1 MSDRRFWEHNSH
13 PGLVLISGVEYDLSR
28 ASDGMI
34 NCPVPTCSGAFKRR
48 STFKTHI
55 EHHKDILLPALAPQS
70 NSSDLQDTPRLQA
83 AVHPQVPN
91 LPHSILANSANALP
105 SARTVSTV
113 TPPEGPFQL
122 PDNKA
127 PTTQVISPDLNSHVV
142 LLPGEDYLLS
152 TCLLDQFGLC
162 MHTGIKIFICMGC
175 KKSLTAA
182 MVPGHRKTHHRQS
195 LTPKQLESLD
205 EFVLKN
211 KIYLRQEDVKIPAH
225 QGPPV
230 QLIAPP
236 RKGMVCM
243 QSADCH
249 YAASSIPTMIN
260 HGRQAHR
267 VSKDVMTYEE
277 AFIQQL
283 FESVGRVYFVVIQ
296 PPPSEKAIDIRN
308 VIANSFPASIDIPA
322 VPRTAVPDEER
333 RSLIKVMAWDCF
345 MQDVRCQKSQ
355 VKILETLKG
364 QHRPEEF
371 YGFFTTLDFLVKA
384 YFHMA
389 PELLE
394 GNPQRFTICKLL
406 LHGDDVKKDSDH
418 WRPISNKNTSYSEL
432 IVQFLRAI
440 IRIYLT
446 QDHPSNFSFGLHPN
460 QIDALDAFVV
470 CIDQNDHG
478 EDLDLGSDGD
488 AMKKLH
494 EFLWTLMDGASVHA
508 EENWANVIQRFIWFK
523 ALRRDGNFYESTDF
537 TPDLAKL
544 KYFVNSTCLTHALWY
559 QKDSDVPQFERII
572 KVHQEVLALGR
583 ATTFNM
589 LFEYQQYASSLAW
602 NQQREPKVFLD
613 PDFEWITVGQETLY
627 LSRFRQGIQ
636 TLLERVEEKYL
647 LLTQGRTML
656 EGLPTH
662 VADDMTNSIR
672 GHSFANDKQ
681 FDSLRLE
688 LFSHLVE
695 IHHLAMVDREGR
707 LAWDVPAVKDILRR
721 TGEVWKPLYHL
732 LYITTQVSTRAV
744 QFLQH
749 QIANAERH
757 RNVFVQGQEVILLS
771 GYSKTSQITDRDP
784 CTPAFVHSKL
794 GRWTVEFL
802 AGGLR
807 HAESLLAYVAY
818 GEKVQHEYNSFL
830 VMDNGHRINPDEWY
844 AIFTQVNREYF
855 QCAWGVRDFRQ
866 GAIAMA
872 REFISPNHAFS
883 LTDDLLAE
891 GADHSTHIDHIHYG
905 TVHGAVPE
913 LTNNVIAKH
922 RWLSEEWHTFCG
934 LGPGDPQAPIRKR
947 RSTRASASSSSVDVL
962 AISEATSTTVR
973 VVLDTYLQENLVP
986 LLRDA
991 ITQNILPSILHAVQS
1006 PVPAPAM
1013 ESAIGT
1019 GRRAP
1024 VQSEVITYMGDPAS
1038 NNAQHPARFPTQ
1050 PSSSSSSSRLT
1061 NPSAA
1066 PVSQTTGM
1074 PTQSSS
1080 SSLRHASSS
1089 SSSLRLAS
1097 SSSSSLRLASSSSP
1111 SPAAP
1116 PVTPVRQKR
1125 PRIQGSSSQSNG
1137 RGGPIQSPKRIR
1149 LATSYL
1155 DATDLHVKEEN
1166 HGKSLAAASS
1176 SQAESLLTDDDRDSC
1191 SFRKEACSSQ
1201 LDDLIIMDE
1210 DEEIEIL
1217 THFSR
1222 EEDDGWTQKVRAAFR
1237 QLFKDPAAKERSREQ
1252 CKAIM
1257 SVMSTK
1263 KDTII
1268 TLKTG
1273 GGKSALWMTA
1283 PLIDPSQRCIVV
1295 CPFVVLLEEQVEKCL
1310 QFGLRAHNFT
1320 KDKNVPL
1327 DVQILFVQVES
1338 ASSKAFQVFLA
1349 SPQGSSFTK
1358 MFIDEHHDILVC
1370 HPDRKE
1376 PWHRLAAQFSR
1387 WPKQINLL
1395 SATSPPANTAAYLKV
1410 FSLELNEVLI
1420 YRTCTDRP
1428 EIGLHVLRILPNR
1441 FKASLQSLVRQLQ
1454 LKMSGPDRMLVF
1466 FNSNKEAD
1474 NFSTTIQCAVFHS
1487 DLPTMG
1493 GNTKTHNLTR
1503 WDSGE
1508 TKVMACTTA
1517 FAQGVDRSSVRFVVI
1532 SEVEYG
1538 LMVVNQMSGRSGR
1551 DGREA
1556 HTFYLTQK
1564 TNLSSFESDQDY
1576 HCIKGLDD
1584 VLFNN
1589 DCRRYTSI
1597 KCMDGRGFAYRCN
1610 DRPGVAKCDVCDPAS
1625 EMQGIALRA
1634 IKDASLQP
1642 SSSATNATPKILVP
1656 SSSQP
1661 SQPTSSQPT
1670 SSRPPSSRPSSSQ
1683 SSFSRLSSS
1692 QASFSGDCD
1701 ALFGKV
1707 PEVTC
1712 QMERALD
1719 AMEAAHTPLGLQ
1731 CAVNLSGRVQPTR
1744 HSFSQP
1750 IASKAFK
1757 APPPP
1762 SSLPAPAP
1770 SSSTRSARVTTGL
1783 HDRLDRTLLLDRYMR
1798 RLQNCCPVHFVIDC
1812 QVHAKGACSSGSN
1825 PLDSMY
1831 YNFKG
1836 SFTFQRFT
1844 YCFKCALPQNYN
1856 HNKEEPSCHSQVRY
1870 QKGVPQCPFAGFIF
1884 EAVYYIWKSGKA
1896 HHLAG
1901 TLGRPT
1907 GWVNFEEFVSWV
1919 NEEEK
1924 DQGRYINLLE
1934 LFIAF
1939 CKKLETSDRNFF
1951 Q

>member
-1 MSDRRFWEHNSH
+1 MSERRFWEHNSH
-13 PGLVLISGVEYDLSR
+13 PGLVIISGVEYDVSR
-28 ASDGMI
+28 TSDGI
-34 NCPVPTCSGAFKRR
+34 IHCPAPTCSGAFKRR
-48 STFKTHI
+48 STFKTHV
-55 EHHKDILLPALAPQS
+55 EPHKDILLPALAPQS
-70 NSSDLQDTPRLQA
+70 GSSELQV
-83 AVHPQVPN
+83 AVHPQVPD
-91 LPHSILANSANALP
+91 LPYSILANSANALP
-105 SARTVSTV
+105 SVRTVSAV
-113 TPPEGPFQL
+113 TLAEGRSQL

-127 PTTQVISPDLNSHVV
+127 HTAQVISPDSNSHVI
-142 LLPGEDYLLS
+142 LLPDEDYLLS

-162 MHTGIKIFICMGC
+162 MHTALKIFICMGC

-182 MVPGHRKTHHRQS
+182 MVPGHRKTHHRQF
-195 LTPKQLESLD
+195 LNPKQLESLD

-211 KIYLRQEDVKIPAH
+211 KIYLRQEDVKIPTH

-236 RKGMVCM
+236 RKGMVCVE
-243 QSADCH
+243 SADCH

-260 HGRQAHR
+260 HGRVVHR

-296 PPPSEKAIDIRN
+296 PPPFEKAIDIRK
-308 VIANSFPASIDIPA
+308 VLANSFPPSVDIPA
-322 VPRTAVPDEER
+322 VPRAAVPDEER

-355 VKILETLKG
+355 VKILEALKG

-371 YGFFTTLDFLVKA
+371 NGFFTTLDFLVKA

-394 GNPQRFTICKLL
+394 GNSQRFTICKLL

-418 WRPISNKNTSYSEL
+418 WRPISKKNTSYSEL
-432 IVQFLRAI
+432 ILQFLRAI
-440 IRIYLT
+440 VRLYLT
-446 QDHPSNFSFGLHPN
+446 QDHPSKFSFGLHPN
-460 QIDALDAFVV
+460 QIDALDAFVALF
-470 CIDQNDHG
+470 DQNDHG
-478 EDLDLGSDGD
+478 DDLNLGSDGD
-488 AMKKLH
+488 AMKRLH

-559 QKDSDVPQFERII
+559 QKDSDIPQIERII

-613 PDFEWITVGQETLY
+613 PDFQWITVGQETLY

-647 LLTQGRTML
+647 LLTQGRIML
-656 EGLPTH
+656 KGLPAH

-695 IHHLAMVDREGR
+695 VHHLAMVDREGR

-732 LYITTQVSTRAV
+732 LYITTQVSTRSV

-749 QIANAERH
+749 QTTNAERH

-794 GRWTVEFL
+794 GRWMVEFL

-807 HAESLLAYVAY
+807 HAESLLAFVAY

-844 AIFTQVNREYF
+844 AMFTQVNREHF

-883 LTDDLLAE
+883 LADDLLAE
-891 GADHSTHIDHIHYG
+891 SADHSTHIDHIHYG

-913 LTNNVIAKH
+913 LTNNVISKH

-947 RSTRASASSSSVDVL
+947 RSARASASSSNYPESSSVDVS
-962 AISEATSTTVR
+962 AISEATSTAVR
-973 VVLDTYLQENLVP
+973 ATLDTYLQENLVP

-991 ITQNILPSILHAVQS
+991 ITQDILPSILHAVES

-1013 ESAIGT
+1013 EPATGT

-1024 VQSEVITYMGDPAS
+1024 VQSEGDPDS
-1038 NNAQHPARFPTQ
+1038 NDAQHPIRFPTQ
-1050 PSSSSSSSRLT
+1050 PSSSSSRLNT
-1061 NPSAA
+1061 RSAA
-1066 PVSQTTGM
+1066 SLGQTTGM
-1074 PTQSSS
+1074 PTQ
-1080 SSLRHASSS
+1080 SS

-1097 SSSSSLRLASSSSP
+1097 SSSSSLRLASSSLRLASSP

-1116 PVTPVRQKR
+1116 PINPVRRKR
-1125 PRIQGSSSQSNG
+1125 PPIQESSSQFNG
-1137 RGGPIQSPKRIR
+1137 RDGSIQPSKRIR
-1149 LATSYL
+1149 LATSHL
-1155 DATDLHVKEEN
+1155 DATDLHVKKEN

-1176 SQAESLLTDDDRDSC
+1176 PHAEDLLLDDDEDSC
-1191 SFRKEACSSQ
+1191 SFRKEAFSSQ
-1201 LDDLIIMDE
+1201 PDDLITMDEDE

-1217 THFSR
+1217 ADFSR
-1222 EEDDGWTQKVRAAFR
+1222 EEEDRWTQKVRAAFR
-1237 QLFKDPAAKERSREQ
+1237 QLFKDPTAKERSREQ

-1257 SVMSTK
+1257 SVMSTE
-1263 KDTII
+1263 KDTVI

-1338 ASSKAFQVFLA
+1338 ASSKAFQVFIA

-1358 MFIDEHHDILVC
+1358 MFVDEHHDFLVC

-1395 SATSPPANTAAYLKV
+1395 SATSPPSNTAAYLKA

-1428 EIGLHVLRILPNR
+1428 EIGLHVLQILPNR
-1441 FKASLQSLVRQLQ
+1441 FKASLQSLVRRLQ
-1454 LKMSGPDRMLVF
+1454 SKMSGSDRMLVF

-1474 NFSTTIQCAVFHS
+1474 NFSATIQCAVFHS

-1564 TNLSSFESDQDY
+1564 TSLSSFESDQDY

-1589 DCRRYTSI
+1589 ECRRYTSI

-1610 DRPGVAKCDVCDPAS
+1610 DRPGVVKCDVCDPAS
-1625 EMQGIALRA
+1625 KMQGIALRA

-1642 SSSATNATPKILVP
+1642 SSSAASATPKILVP

-1661 SQPTSSQPT
+1661 SQTT
-1670 SSRPPSSRPSSSQ
+1670 SSRPPSPRPSSFQ
-1683 SSFSRLSSS
+1683 PSSSRLSSS
-1692 QASFSGDCD
+1692 QGSFSGDCD
-1701 ALFGKV
+1701 AFFAKV
-1707 PEVTC
+1707 PEVTS

-1719 AMEAAHTPLGLQ
+1719 AVEVAHTTRSLQ
-1731 CAVNLSGRVQPTR
+1731 CAVNLPNGVQPTY

-1750 IASKAFK
+1750 TASKAFN
-1757 APPPP
+1757 APPAP

-1770 SSSTRSARVTTGL
+1770 SSSTRSARVTAGL
-1783 HDRLDRTLLLDRYMR
+1783 HSRLDRTLLLDKYMR
-1798 RLQNCCPVHFVIDC
+1798 KLQNCCPVHFVIDFK
-1812 QVHAKGACSSGSN
+1812 VHAKGACSLEVN
-1825 PLDSMY
+1825 ALDSMY
-1831 YNFKG
+1831 YDFKR

-1870 QKGVPQCPFAGFIF
+1870 QKGVPCPFAGFIF
-1884 EAVYYIWKSGKA
+1884 EAVYYTWKSGRA
-1896 HHLAG
+1896 DHLAG

-1907 GWVNFEEFVSWV
+1907 GWVSFEEFVSWV

-1939 CKKLETSDRNFF
+1939 CKKLETSYPNFF